1 MIYRYT
7 TFIKAINLSIDYAI
21 LNISMVIAYLII
33 DKSYIFWASN
43 TKYLP
48 VVLVFNLIWL
58 LSANITGLYEQV
70 LNKDSIS
77 TYQGVFKTYLLFVC
91 LIGFFIIFIIGTKTY
106 AITREYLFYAL
117 ALFGFLL
124 GVWKLIF
131 LAIRKSDRNLLI
143 DARNVIIVGAGR
155 IGMDLYHYFGA
166 EGNRGYKVLGFFDDE
181 PGKVTDK
188 ALYLGNTDN
197 CIDYVIT
204 NQVDEIFCALPVTD
218 SDKIE
223 KLMLDADKHLIRFK
237 IVPEYYINSK
247 KSMFVQNFDHIP
259 IIAVR
264 SEPLESMLNRGV
276 KRLFDFVFSVFVV
289 VFVLSWLYPILAI
302 IIKIQSKG
310 PVLFVQL
317 RSGRDNLPFKCYKF
331 RSMTVN
337 NDSDKVQATRN
348 DRRITKIG
356 AFMRRTSL
364 DELPQ
369 FFNVLM
375 GEMSVVGPRPHMISH
390 TEEYSQLIDQFMVR
404 HFMKPGITGWAQVK
418 GLRGETKTTEA
429 MMQRVEADVWYLENW
444 SFLLDLKIIFLT
456 VWNTMRGEE
465 NAF

>member
-21 LNISMVIAYLII
+21 LNISMVIAYLIV

-43 TKYLP
+43 KNYLP
-48 VVLVFNLIWL
+48 IVLVFNLIWL
-58 LSANITGLYEQV
+58 LSANITGLYERV

-77 TYQGVFKTYLLFVC
+77 TYQSVFKTYLLFVC
-91 LIGFFIIFIIGTKTY
+91 LIGFTILIVIGPKAY
-106 AITREYLFYAL
+106 SIPRDYLFYAL
-117 ALFGFLL
+117 ALYGFLL

-155 IGMDLYHYFGA
+155 IGMDLYQYFGSD
-166 EGNRGYKVLGFFDDE
+166 GGRGYKVLGFFDDE
-181 PGKVTDK
+181 PGKVLDK
-188 ALYLGNTDN
+188 SLYLGNTDN

-264 SEPLESMLNRGV
+264 TEPLESMLNRSV
-276 KRLFDFVFSVFVV
+276 KRLFDFVFSIFVIT
-289 VFVLSWLYPILAI
+289 FILSWLYPLLAI
-302 IIKIQSKG
+302 IIKMQSPG

-337 NDSDKVQATRN
+337 NESDKQQATRN
-348 DRRITKIG
+348 DRRVTKIG
-356 AFMRRTSL
+356 ALMRRTSL

-418 GLRGETKTTEA
+418 GHRGETKTTDA
-429 MMQRVEADVWYLENW
+429 MLQRVEADVWYLENW
-444 SFLLDLKIIFLT
+444 SFLLDMKIIFLT
-456 VWNTMRGEE
+456 VWNTLRGED

>member
-21 LNISMVIAYLII
+21 LNISMVIAYLIV

-43 TKYLP
+43 KDYLP

-58 LSANITGLYEQV
+58 LSANITGLYERV

-91 LIGFFIIFIIGTKTY
+91 LIGFTIIIIIGPKAY
-106 AITREYLFYAL
+106 FVNRDYLFYAL
-117 ALFGFLL
+117 ALYGFLL

-155 IGMDLYHYFGA
+155 IGMDLYHYFGS

-188 ALYLGNTDN
+188 NLYLGNTDN

-264 SEPLESMLNRGV
+264 TEPLESMLNRGV
-276 KRLFDFVFSVFVV
+276 KRLFDFVFSLFVIVFI
-289 VFVLSWLYPILAI
+289 LSWLYPLLAI
-302 IIKIQSKG
+302 IIKMQSPG
-310 PVLFVQL
+310 PVMFVQL

-337 NDSDKVQATRN
+337 NDSDKVQASRN
-348 DRRITKIG
+348 DKRVTKIG
-356 AFMRRTSL
+356 ALMRRTSL

-418 GLRGETKTTEA
+418 GHRGETKTTDA
-429 MMQRVEADVWYLENW
+429 MLQRVEADVWYLENW

-456 VWNTMRGEE
+456 VWNTLRGEE

>member
-7 TFIKAINLSIDYAI
+7 TFIKAINLSIDYTI
-21 LNISMVIAYLII
+21 LNVSMVLTYLIV

-43 TKYLP
+43 KNYLP

-58 LSANITGLYEQV
+58 LAANITGLYEGV

-77 TYQGVFKTYLLFVC
+77 TYQNVFKTYLLFVSLIC
-91 LIGFFIIFIIGTKTY
+91 FTIIVLIGPKAY
-106 AITREYLFYAL
+106 SITREFLFYTL
-117 ALFGFLL
+117 ALFGFLV

-131 LAIRKSDRNLLI
+131 LAIRRSDRNLLVDSRKI
-143 DARNVIIVGAGR
+143 VIVGAGS
-155 IGMDLYHYFGA
+155 IGNDLYHYFKV
-166 EGNRGYKVLGFFDDE
+166 NKDKGYYVSGFFDDE
-181 PGKVTDK
+181 PQRVSDSK
-188 ALYLGNTDN
+188 LYLGDTNS

-204 NQVDEIFCALPVTD
+204 HQIDEIFCALPVSE

-223 KLMLDADKHLIRFK
+223 RLMRSADKHLIRFK

-259 IIAVR
+259 IITVR
-264 SEPLESMLNRGV
+264 VEPLESMFNRMV
-276 KRLFDFVFSVFVV
+276 KRLFDFTFSLFIII
-289 VFVLSWLYPILAI
+289 FVLSWLYPLLAI
-302 IIKIQSKG
+302 IIKMQSKG
-310 PVLFVQL
+310 PVVFVQV
-317 RSGRDNLPFKCYKF
+317 RSGRDNMPFNCYKF

-337 NDSDKVQATRN
+337 KDANTVQATRN
-348 DRRITKIG
+348 DKRITKIG
-356 AFMRRTSL
+356 AFMRRTNL

-369 FFNVLM
+369 FFNVLL
-375 GEMSVVGPRPHMISH
+375 GQMSVVGPRPHMISH
-390 TEEYSQLIDQFMVR
+390 TEEYSKLIDQFMVR

-418 GLRGETKTTEA
+418 GYRGETKTTEA
-429 MMQRVEADVWYLENW
+429 MLDRVEADVWYLENW

-456 VWNTMRGEE
+456 VWNTAKGDK